1 MLLESLIL
9 GSVALNAVVTLVP
22 SILGLPRV
30 KISNAALTRLGA
42 VTDTEYLTLEPVSL
56 LPAVEITNVQ
66 VIEDPV
72 PGTYAKVWVYLK
84 ANSASPVAGD
94 FCRIIDDDT
103 GVVVGYKKDYYIVG
117 AGNTWVV
124 KYDGIDD
131 WRVFMPNR
139 IWNLRIETGTN

>member
-66 VIEDPV
+66 VIKP
-72 PGTYAKVWVYLK
+72 
-84 ANSASPVAGD
+84 
-94 FCRIIDDDT
+94 I
-103 GVVVGYKKDYYIVG
+103 
-117 AGNTWVV
+117 GN
-124 KYDGIDD
+124 
-131 WRVFMPNR
+131 
-139 IWNLRIETGTN
+139 